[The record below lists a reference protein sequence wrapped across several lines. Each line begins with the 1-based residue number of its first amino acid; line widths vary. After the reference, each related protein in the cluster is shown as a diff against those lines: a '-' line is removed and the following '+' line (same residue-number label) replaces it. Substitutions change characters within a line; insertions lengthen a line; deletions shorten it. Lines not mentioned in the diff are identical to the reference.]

1 MKGESKYYLQFE
13 VKLHQIFKSEKMW
26 NCLIEFLMEEAI
38 DKFNLYNKREYK
50 EEEKKV
56 RYAEIA
62 FGQLL
67 PLANNMIEFGFDKDK
82 AENICMKLMEQYNIQ
97 EESKEIILATIK
109 MKFEEHN
116 KDNKNDK

>member
-1 MKGESKYYLQFE
+1 
-13 VKLHQIFKSEKMW
+13 MW

-56 RYAEIA
+56 RYAEIG